1 MHFLS
6 SAGRRFF
13 RLGLFSFICGS
24 ASAQLVPL
32 IGQNA
37 PITASGSPII
47 IQTSDAGTAEAPTTA
62 STEVEK
68 VTKSSPGPWGQLEY
82 FHVYLEAPDFLVD
95 KFPLPNTQSRW
106 VFPSSLQPELEDVLA
121 RCGMNA
127 AEIGA
132 MMAAPGHT
140 ELNGKSYYFPP
151 RDVIEGLSPEVRSKV
166 YKVLSRTP
174 DNEFHAEPV
183 LFVSGD
189 IDHWYRTSALKA
201 DRIALIKKL
210 SYMRGD
216 ILAFS
221 DIALLIA
228 DAQSE
233 AEAKSILKC
242 MTRTRSLIAKLIVD
256 QSTDVPELLKYWTT
270 GMNTRRKDA
279 QPMLESVVSIHGAE
293 KLDIIHMLPALP
305 RKLLLTYPDMSLGLD
320 GLFPDCHWTSLNFF
334 NYKEQP
340 YLLDPRLA
348 TTAVLERFGM
358 IDAPY
363 KFGDIIFFLDSEHG
377 DAFHSCVYLADD
389 IVFTKNGRNLLSPW
403 ILMKLDDVKR
413 IYLHDGNGRVQGFR
427 NKNAVALIDG
437 QPTEVSSRSN

>member
-1 MHFLS
+1 MHFSSFVGRLCLRFGLS
-6 SAGRRFF
+6 SI
-13 RLGLFSFICGS
+13 ICAS

-37 PITASGSPII
+37 PITATGSPII
-47 IQTSDAGTAEAPTTA
+47 IQTSDATTSEAPPVA
-62 STEVEK
+62 SREVER
-68 VTKSSPGPWGQLEY
+68 VTKSSPGPWGQLDY

-95 KFPLPNTQSRW
+95 KFPLPNTQTRW
-106 VFPSSLQPELEDVLA
+106 IFPLSLQPELKDVLA
-121 RCGMNA
+121 RCGMSP
-127 AEIGA
+127 AEIEVL
-132 MMAAPGHT
+132 MAAPGHT
-140 ELNGKSYYFPP
+140 ELNEKSYYFPP
-151 RDVIEGLSPEVRSKV
+151 RDLIETLAPEVRGKV
-166 YKVLSRTP
+166 YKILSRVP

-189 IDHWYRTSALKA
+189 IDHWYRTSALKP
-201 DRIALIKKL
+201 DKITLIKKL

-221 DIALLIA
+221 DIALLMA

-242 MTRTRSLIAKLIVD
+242 MTRTRSLVVKLIVD
-256 QSTDVPELLKYWTT
+256 EKSDIPSLMGYWTT

-279 QPMLESVVSIHGAE
+279 LPMLESVVSIQGAE
-293 KLDIIHMLPALP
+293 KLDIMHMLPALP

-358 IDAPY
+358 IDSPY
-363 KFGDIIFFLDSEHG
+363 KFGDIIFFLDSERG

-427 NKNAVALIDG
+427 NKNAISMIEG
-437 QPTEVSSRSN
+437 QPTDASVSAK